1 MEDTTMFGE
10 ASEASTVVARQTREN
25 AKVMKRIGATFRELS
40 PRVIVTCARGS
51 SDHAATYGKYLI
63 ETQAGVPTL
72 SAAPSVSSVYLVKPK
87 MRDAVFVA
95 ISQSGKS
102 PDLLAAAT
110 AAKDAGALVV
120 ALVNV
125 PESPL
130 TKLADEVVP
139 LHAGTET
146 SVAATKSFIAT
157 LSALV
162 HLVAEWTDNI
172 ELMRALNDLPK
183 QLKLAWALDW
193 SEATDALVKASN
205 FFVIGR
211 GVGFGIAQEAALKFK
226 ETAGL
231 HAEAYSAAEVQHGP
245 MAIVEK
251 DFPVLVFVQDDET
264 QQGLDTIIGEF
275 VSREAKVIVAGRE
288 CERTINLPW
297 VVTESAPTA
306 PILLIQTF
314 YRMANALSVA
324 RGFNPDYPPHIR
336 KVTETV

>member
-1 MEDTTMFGE
+1 
-10 ASEASTVVARQTREN
+10 
-25 AKVMKRIGATFRELS
+25 MKRIGATFRELS
-40 PRVIVTCARGS
+40 PQVIVTCARGS

-130 TKLADEVVP
+130 TELADEVVP
-139 LHAGTET
+139 LHAGVET

-193 SEATDALVKASN
+193 SEATDALVEASN

-251 DFPVLVFVQDDET
+251 GFPVLVFVQDDET

-324 RGFNPDYPPHIR
+324 RGFNPDCPPHIR